1 MSIQSWQETIFASL
15 ADSTAVTGTAEAIVV
30 PDITL
35 PANYMYP
42 GRVLYARIA
51 GKISN
56 VVTTPGTITLRAR
69 WGGVAGTVLAV
80 SDAISQNIIVQT
92 DDSWEAE
99 FWITCR
105 TAGASGSFLTSGKAF
120 FGNAIAASAGQ
131 VILIPSA
138 SNAVVG
144 SLTTVAATALSFT
157 AKFSVN
163 LNSIT
168 ALQYTLAS
176 LS

>member
-1 MSIQSWQETIFASL
+1 MSQQTWQELIFSTLTA
-15 ADSTAVTGTAEAIVV
+15 STAVTGTGEAIVV

-56 VVTTPGTITLRAR
+56 VVTTPGTITLKAR
-69 WGGVAGTVLAV
+69 WGGIAGTVLV
-80 SDAISQNIIVQT
+80 TSDAIAQNIIAQT

-99 FWITCR
+99 FWIICQ
-105 TAGASGSFLTSGKAF
+105 TAGATGSFLTSGKAF
-120 FGNAIAASAGQ
+120 FNNIVAASLGQ
-131 VILIPSA
+131 AQLIPSV
-138 SNAVVG
+138 SNAAVG
-144 SLTTVAATALSFT
+144 SLSTVAATALSFT

-168 ALQYTLAS
+168 ALSYTLAS